1 MGYYRNKRNINF
13 IILILIIV
21 LLLVILSKNNLTIN
35 FLNKQ
40 EIKHERISNDQEK
53 EEVQEVFKKED
64 VIELIQNH
72 LNKKKIEL
80 DSKIKYDFLKRYP
93 DFLDCNKK
101 VIKKWSQNNMYSED
115 IQIEYAEKSSEE
127 TYNNRLI
134 RGFLVYFP
142 IEKIDYFIPEFKWLY
157 RSWIEMQKNEPN
169 LWRTDL
175 IVFIENS
182 FDLLNELNCT
192 YENKRKSDQDQPM
205 CTLFKYTSVIK
216 RNLTKINN
224 PLFAKENIYKEIDV
238 NKNIY
243 EKYEY
248 LLNNVEIYNDDEA
261 NLLPFLTV
269 LQQNLDNYGYLDSI
283 LIAFEGY
290 SYLKS
295 SGYDYLIRSD
305 MDVFMTPLFSKWLP
319 KHCNDFVVGGGGYSD
334 QFNAKRLKRIA
345 NDLKFEH
352 AGQLNLGSTWFST
365 PDQFRIVSYLTL
377 FGMAYIG
384 KEEFTLPEREGKAG
398 TELWPAWHYGVLL
411 LYGQNLGMNHL
422 IGAKQL
428 NVPKLFNYIDYPTSN
443 SQSVNGVIHLHCYHE
458 EEYFSKNVFKME
470 KYDNMSIPINNT
482 DQINNYCL
490 RLALESKRMSSN
502 NLLNLLKDEINK
514 KK

>member
-21 LLLVILSKNNLTIN
+21 LLIVILSKNNLTIN
-35 FLNKQ
+35 FLNQQ
-40 EIKHERISNDQEK
+40 EINHERILNDQTEI
-53 EEVQEVFKKED
+53 QEVFKKED

-72 LNKKKIEL
+72 LNKKNIE
-80 DSKIKYDFLKRYP
+80 SKIKYDFLKRYP
-93 DFLDCNKK
+93 HFLDCNKK
-101 VIKKWSQNNMYSED
+101 VIKKWSLNNMYSED
-115 IQIEYAEKSSEE
+115 KQIEYAEKSSEE
-127 TYNNRLI
+127 TYNHRLI

-142 IEKIDYFIPEFKWLY
+142 IEKIEYFIPEFKWLY
-157 RSWIEMQKNEPN
+157 RSWNEMQKNEPN

-216 RNLTKINN
+216 RNLTQINN

-248 LLNNVEIYNDDEA
+248 LLNNVEIFNDDES

-319 KHCNDFVVGGGGYSD
+319 KHCNDFVVGGGAYSD
-334 QFNAKRLKRIA
+334 NFNAKRLKRIA
-345 NDLKFEH
+345 SDLNFQH
-352 AGQLNLGSTWFST
+352 AGKRNLGSTWIST

-384 KEEFTLPEREGKAG
+384 KEEFSLLEREGKAG

-422 IGAKQL
+422 IDTKQI
-428 NVPKLFNYIDYPTSN
+428 NVPRLSNYIDHPTGN
-443 SQSVNGVIHLHCYHE
+443 LESVNSVIHLHCYHGPE
-458 EEYFSKNVFKME
+458 MFSKNAFKMG
-470 KYDNMSIPINNT
+470 KYNNMSIPLENSN
-482 DQINNYCL
+482 QIGNYCL
-490 RLALESKRMSSN
+490 RLALESKRFNSN
-502 NLLNLLKDEINK
+502 DLLKLLKIETNK